1 MPPIGPLLKN
11 DGPACRVC
19 SCTEHNACVLQGD
32 ASAATAKGA
41 RIPATRMPRL
51 LTCSWV
57 ITEGATEPLCSACSG
72 TELDAIEV
80 LNRLQRFLK
89 QHGEEGVAFAGVM
102 VSEALSRWKKRQ
114 RQNKG

>member
-1 MPPIGPLLKN
+1 MPPVGKPLKN

-19 SCTEHNACVLQGD
+19 GCTEHNACLIPVLVITGKRRRPD
-32 ASAATAKGA
+32 MIG
-41 RIPATRMPRL
+41 
-51 LTCSWV
+51 CSWV
-57 ITEGATEPLCSACSG
+57 PTEGATEPLCSACSG

-102 VSEALSRWKKRQ
+102 VSEALSRWKRRQ